1 MSHLNLGKEEQEL
14 LQLLKEEA
22 LPRLWDSMDQD
33 PEPIVVIP
41 GLKRRRRG
49 IREPTGFPLLPPQHL
64 NGGAKM

>member
-1 MSHLNLGKEEQEL
+1 MLHLNLGKEEQEL
-14 LQLLKEEA
+14 LQLLREGA
-22 LPRLWDSMDQD
+22 LPQLWDSMDQD

-41 GLKRRRRG
+41 GLEGRKRV

>member
-1 MSHLNLGKEEQEL
+1 MLHLNLGKEEQEL

-22 LPRLWDSMDQD
+22 LPRLWDSMDQV
-33 PEPIVVIP
+33 PGPIVVIP
-41 GLKRRRRG
+41 VLERRKRV

>member
-1 MSHLNLGKEEQEL
+1 MLHLNLGKEEQEL

-22 LPRLWDSMDQD
+22 LPRLWDSMDQV

-49 IREPTGFPLLPPQHL
+49 IRGPTEFPLLPPQHL